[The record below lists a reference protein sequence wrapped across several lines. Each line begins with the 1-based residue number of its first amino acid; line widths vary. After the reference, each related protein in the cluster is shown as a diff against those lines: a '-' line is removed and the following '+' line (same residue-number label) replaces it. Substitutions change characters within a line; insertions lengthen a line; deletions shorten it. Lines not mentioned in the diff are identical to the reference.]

1 LEGEDI
7 DMSTEQKISEQIA
20 DVAVNLR
27 YDDLPEEAR
36 KHAAN
41 LVLDLLGSMVGSKR
55 VESSRMAAEL
65 ALELGGPEESNIV
78 GYNQK
83 VSAPNAA
90 FANAIQSYAFDYADD
105 HNESNSHPS
114 VATIPCSL
122 ALGQKLNSPG
132 KELIEAIALGNEVVC
147 RLGAAFLGKTYYQGF
162 HPTSTCGVF
171 GAAISA
177 GKLLNLDFKKTVW
190 SLGIAGSQ
198 AAGLMEWNAEGSY
211 TKRLQAGHPAM
222 CGLLS
227 ALLAE
232 KGFNGPSTII
242 EGESGFLNAYSFNRE
257 YDNNYIAKGF
267 GKTWNFSK
275 SSIKFYPCC
284 RYSAGHLDACREI
297 FKTYHPD
304 PKMIKKILIRSS
316 DFTIRLLT
324 TPLERKL
331 RPQTTVDAQFSLPYQ
346 AAVALMRGDVDIKT
360 FCEENF
366 KDPQVLELIPKV
378 EWQKDEEFERRYPA
392 SYSCTVTVTMDNGQ
406 EFTSVI
412 DNPKGD
418 YRNPMTQEEIENKF
432 IDLVRIE
439 IDDVGKIKNIIA
451 FVKEI
456 EKANDINELFS
467 LIES

>member
-1 LEGEDI
+1 
-7 DMSTEQKISEQIA
+7 
-20 DVAVNLR
+20 
-27 YDDLPEEAR
+27 
-36 KHAAN
+36 
-41 LVLDLLGSMVGSKR
+41 
-55 VESSRMAAEL
+55 
-65 ALELGGPEESNIV
+65 
-78 GYNQK
+78 
-83 VSAPNAA
+83 
-90 FANAIQSYAFDYADD
+90 
-105 HNESNSHPS
+105 
-114 VATIPCSL
+114 
-122 ALGQKLNSPG
+122 
-132 KELIEAIALGNEVVC
+132 
-147 RLGAAFLGKTYYQGF
+147 
-162 HPTSTCGVF
+162 
-171 GAAISA
+171 
-177 GKLLNLDFKKTVW
+177 
-190 SLGIAGSQ
+190 
-198 AAGLMEWNAEGSY
+198 
-211 TKRLQAGHPAM
+211 
-222 CGLLS
+222 
-227 ALLAE
+227 
-232 KGFNGPSTII
+232 
-242 EGESGFLNAYSFNRE
+242 
-257 YDNNYIAKGF
+257 
-267 GKTWNFSK
+267 
-275 SSIKFYPCC
+275 
-284 RYSAGHLDACREI
+284 
-297 FKTYHPD
+297 
-304 PKMIKKILIRSS
+304 MIKKILIRSS
-316 DFTIRLLT
+316 DFTIKLLT